1 MVISEIGPDRAERR
15 QYPRVD
21 RKIRVDMHFDSH
33 GYDIR
38 GETHDISPVGTYC
51 QVDRPI
57 PEMTQLKII
66 LDLPTDQVKCEGTVV
81 RSVSGANHSDLH
93 HLAIFFHEISDEAKH
108 KLAEFLSLSA

>member
-1 MVISEIGPDRAERR
+1 
-15 QYPRVD
+15 
-21 RKIRVDMHFDSH
+21 MHFDSH

-66 LDLPTDQVKCEGTVV
+66 LELPADQVKCEGTVV
-81 RSVSGANHSDLH
+81 RSISGQNHSDLH
-93 HLAIFFHEISDEAKH
+93 HLAIFFHEISDEAKR
-108 KLAEFLSLSA
+108 KLTEFLGI